1 MLRAANC
8 QRSPRSH
15 QPLAPVAS
23 EPVMR
28 SGRNGVAA
36 PPPQTSISNG
46 NGNPTPL
53 TSTGSTASSTASSGY
68 SSIQSGGYNHE
79 TSDAI
84 VNNGNTND
92 YNTTSSA
99 NSNTSSNN
107 SSMKVSVPSVSSGSS
122 STDSSSN
129 ISSNGSYRIIP
140 IIKVGINMSPFCV
153 FFFASQQKMAPFK
166 KIYLLLFLYI
176 KSDKW

>member
-36 PPPQTSISNG
+36 PPQTSISNG

-153 FFFASQQKMAPFK
+153 CFLPLSK
-166 KIYLLLFLYI
+166 KWYRSR
-176 KSDKW
+176 KSTYYYSNKVR

>member
-36 PPPQTSISNG
+36 PPQTSISNG

-140 IIKVGINMSPFCV
+140 IIKVGINMSLFCV
-153 FFFASQQKMAPFK
+153 CVFCLSAKNGTVQEN
-166 KIYLLLFLYI
+166 LLITILT

>member
-36 PPPQTSISNG
+36 PPQTSISNG

-107 SSMKVSVPSVSSGSS
+107 SSSMKVSVPSVSSGSS

-153 FFFASQQKMAPFK
+153 CFLPLSK
-166 KIYLLLFLYI
+166 KWYRSR
-176 KSDKW
+176 KSTYCYSTKVR